1 MATQDNTP
9 SSPIL
14 AAQMQKKRSIVSYAN
29 MSEELAAAFKEKYP
43 HGYSDYCGDIVKI
56 DKPNGTSFYA
66 ITVELP
72 TAVYMVKID
81 VNIDD
86 YDDVEKVLDEDVT
99 NSEDS
104 GDVSFPEDDDKQ
116 AAAMAAEDA
125 AEEDEN

>member
-9 SSPIL
+9 SSSIIT
-14 AAQMQKKRSIVSYAN
+14 AQLQKKRSIVSYAN

-116 AAAMAAEDA
+116 VAAMAAEDA